1 MKEGSIMKRR
11 NDRLVALVILGMVAL
26 NFPIL
31 SLFSRE
37 GVVFGIPLLFF
48 YLFGFWLL
56 FVLMIA
62 MIVTRKSGEKP

>member
-1 MKEGSIMKRR
+1 MKRR

-37 GVVFGIPLLFF
+37 EIVFGIPLLFL

>member
-1 MKEGSIMKRR
+1 MKRR